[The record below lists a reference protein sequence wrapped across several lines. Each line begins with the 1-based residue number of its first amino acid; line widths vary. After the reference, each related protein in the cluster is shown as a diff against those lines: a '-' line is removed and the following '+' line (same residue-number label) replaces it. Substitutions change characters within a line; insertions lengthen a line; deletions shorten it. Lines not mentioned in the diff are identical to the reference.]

1 MTLGKLFESLWVSF
15 LHVQNEQN
23 NNTRVI
29 GRNEM
34 LQQGQNTCL
43 AQGRHP
49 EVLEDFPGG
58 GVVKKPP
65 ASAGDVGSV
74 PGPGRFHMLC
84 APHLLTPGSRAL
96 KRQLVSPPAREPVL
110 GKNRSRRD
118 REELAQSHEDPAQPK
133 INKVIF

>member
-1 MTLGKLFESLWVSF
+1 MRCCSRDRT
-15 LHVQNEQN
+15 H
-23 NNTRVI
+23 
-29 GRNEM
+29 
-34 LQQGQNTCL
+34 CL

-58 GVVKKPP
+58 GVVKNPP